1 LGEGPAGDDE
11 RSAGAGG
18 EEGAAEGGEE
28 HCGGLGSEGEVD
40 W

>member
-11 RSAGAGG
+11 RGAGAGG

-28 HCGGLGSEGEVD
+28 HRGGLFGG
-40 W
+40 